1 MNRLTR
7 RFTDGT
13 AFVPNEIKALHNEQ
27 QEYINKLA
35 AYEDTGLEPEEV
47 KHFTNVCQEAG
58 ETYNCHFNYVVKC
71 VLEHEKLKELLK
83 KAVKDFKILGNV
95 CPTDIDCVDC
105 PLYNSKSD
113 KCDDIWNHA
122 DEVEEIL
129 NENRAIQR

>member
-7 RFTDGT
+7 RFADGT

-71 VLEHEKLKELLK
+71 VLEHEKLKKNCLK
-83 KAVKDFKILGNV
+83 RRRKIN
-95 CPTDIDCVDC
+95 D
-105 PLYNSKSD
+105 S
-113 KCDDIWNHA
+113 
-122 DEVEEIL
+122 
-129 NENRAIQR
+129 